1 MILVTGGTGLLGA
14 HLLLRLVKNNE
25 SVRAI
30 YRDENSFKLVKNC
43 FSIYE
48 SNSEELFQKIEW
60 IKADITEVPQLNDA
74 FENISEVYHCAA
86 KISFDPSE
94 FKTLKKVNIEGT
106 ANVVNLCL
114 SHNISK
120 LCYVSSIATTGSTLN
135 NDIITEETHWNN
147 EAKNSVYAI
156 TKYGAELEVWR
167 GTQEGLSAVIVNPG
181 VIIGPGFWD
190 SGSGSLIAKVDN
202 GLNYYTLGSTGYVGV
217 EDVTQ
222 TMTQLMKSTIINERF
237 ILVSDNCTYQ
247 EFFNNIASQLGKQ
260 KPQKKA
266 SRFLLETAW
275 RLDWFKNN
283 LLGLERKFTK
293 SMARTA
299 ITKDT
304 YSSEKIKTALDFNF
318 KPLNE
323 VIEKSCKLYTSK

>member
-120 LCYVSSIATTGSTLN
+120 LC
-135 NDIITEETHWNN
+135 
-147 EAKNSVYAI
+147 
-156 TKYGAELEVWR
+156 
-167 GTQEGLSAVIVNPG
+167 
-181 VIIGPGFWD
+181 
-190 SGSGSLIAKVDN
+190 
-202 GLNYYTLGSTGYVGV
+202 
-217 EDVTQ
+217 
-222 TMTQLMKSTIINERF
+222 M
-237 ILVSDNCTYQ
+237 
-247 EFFNNIASQLGKQ
+247 
-260 KPQKKA
+260 
-266 SRFLLETAW
+266 
-275 RLDWFKNN
+275 
-283 LLGLERKFTK
+283 
-293 SMARTA
+293 
-299 ITKDT
+299 
-304 YSSEKIKTALDFNF
+304 
-318 KPLNE
+318 
-323 VIEKSCKLYTSK
+323 